1 MTDPVITRQ
10 HVNKI
15 IRATLHRPAG
25 WSVVILVAIMF
36 ASAIAVVVVKDQ
48 YRQSFIALQQ
58 WHIQRQ
64 KLQVEWRQLLLEKTT
79 WANYGRI
86 EQVATQQMNMQVPAA
101 KDSRILVIPPD
112 GVADAQAN

>member
-1 MTDPVITRQ
+1 MTGPVITRQ
-10 HVNKI
+10 QVNQI

-58 WHIQRQ
+58 WHIERQ
-64 KLQVEWRQLLLEKTT
+64 KLNVTWRQLLLEKTT
-79 WANYGRI
+79 WANYGRM
-86 EQVATQQMNMQVPAA
+86 EQAATQQMDMQGPAA
-101 KDSRILVIPPD
+101 KDSRILVIPPA
-112 GVADAQAN
+112 GSSDAQAN